1 MLALFSLTEV
11 PLVRS
16 VSFDPDVLVNVSGAD
31 RIGGLRSVNVRE
43 VDVLHDLRPAQAEAV
58 MEAVGAML
66 KGSLA
71 RRVCLWL
78 AAVDSVDLPRLQEL
92 FGEALVVAGPLCPV
106 PEQWR
111 LRLPDAVELVPIAV
125 NPSTLMRLKLAG
137 TDVEQAWARRHLE
150 GLDSA
155 RLSGADLRV
164 LRDGGVDLL
173 ERSGLYRTLHSPVFW
188 AYTVVMAYSL
198 CRALPVLWVPHFH
211 GNIWVLWGID
221 VVTAVP
227 YTWGV
232 VTLVAGRTWRW
243 RLTGLIVTLVTL
255 MAPYVYFWS
264 HGRGYPPIVDAIIG
278 VLIAGAVLLEVGRWL
293 RDRRVAAAVRAAR

>member
-16 VSFDPDVLVNVSGAD
+16 VSFDPDVLVKVSGED

-66 KGSLA
+66 KDSLA

-155 RLSGADLRV
+155 RLSGADFRV
-164 LRDGGVDLL
+164 LQDGGVDLL

-188 AYTVVMAYSL
+188 AYTVVMVYSL

>member
-16 VSFDPDVLVNVSGAD
+16 VSFDPDVLVKVSGAD

-66 KGSLA
+66 KDSLA

-264 HGRGYPPIVDAIIG
+264 HGRGYPPIVDVIIG

>member
-16 VSFDPDVLVNVSGAD
+16 VSFDPDVLVKVSGAD

-66 KGSLA
+66 KDSLA

-211 GNIWVLWGID
+211 GNIWALWGID

-264 HGRGYPPIVDAIIG
+264 HGRGYPPIVDVIIG

>member
-16 VSFDPDVLVNVSGAD
+16 VSFDPDVLVKVSGAD

-66 KGSLA
+66 KDSLA